1 MFSNRLPPY
10 FETNRLTRA
19 VAALSQAGTPI
30 IDLTESNPTAVGFT
44 YPGDL
49 FDALNA
55 DHIRRYDPQPL
66 GLRSAREAVAADYAR
81 RGARVDPNHVV
92 LSASSSEAYS
102 WLFKLLC
109 NPGDGVLVP
118 QPSYPLFEHLTRLES
133 VHPIPYQL
141 RYHGRWE
148 IDFDTVIEAPAH
160 ATVIATGST
169 TSYPPAW
176 NALGDRLV
184 TNETLFEWT
193 SLPASVA
200 VFGPG
205 VIGLELGQA
214 LHRLGVRIKVFGRGG
229 GVGPLSDPELVTEA
243 RRVFGAEFYLDTDAH
258 AEVSLEA
265 GQVAV
270 RYRALDGETRTEHFD
285 YLLAATGRSPNVA
298 RLGLE
303 HTSVSL
309 DEYGVPL
316 FDRETM
322 QCGSSPIF
330 IAGDVNADVPLL
342 HEAADEGR
350 IAGDNAARFPDVHA
364 GMRRSPLSVVFT
376 DPQIAVIGSGWRG
389 AREVAHV
396 TGRVSFDDQG
406 RARVMQRNRG
416 SLHVYAEIRTG
427 LLLGAEMIGPDAEHL
442 GHLLAWS
449 HQLGLTIG
457 EMLKLPFYHP
467 VVEEGLRTALRDAYA
482 QLDAAAHALRAA

>member
-1 MFSNRLPPY
+1 
-10 FETNRLTRA
+10 
-19 VAALSQAGTPI
+19 
-30 IDLTESNPTAVGFT
+30 
-44 YPGDL
+44 
-49 FDALNA
+49 
-55 DHIRRYDPQPL
+55 
-66 GLRSAREAVAADYAR
+66 
-81 RGARVDPNHVV
+81 
-92 LSASSSEAYS
+92 
-102 WLFKLLC
+102 
-109 NPGDGVLVP
+109 
-118 QPSYPLFEHLTRLES
+118 
-133 VHPIPYQL
+133 
-141 RYHGRWE
+141 
-148 IDFDTVIEAPAH
+148 
-160 ATVIATGST
+160 
-169 TSYPPAW
+169 
-176 NALGDRLV
+176 
-184 TNETLFEWT
+184 
-193 SLPASVA
+193 
-200 VFGPG
+200 
-205 VIGLELGQA
+205 
-214 LHRLGVRIKVFGRGG
+214 
-229 GVGPLSDPELVTEA
+229 
-243 RRVFGAEFYLDTDAH
+243 VFGAEFYLDTDAH

-285 YLLAATGRSPNVA
+285 YLLAATGRRPNVA

-427 LLLGAEMIGPDAEHL
+427 LLLGAEMNAEIEHASPYGKDVGEKVPGEKKKL
-442 GHLLAWS
+442 G
-449 HQLGLTIG
+449 
-457 EMLKLPFYHP
+457 
-467 VVEEGLRTALRDAYA
+467 
-482 QLDAAAHALRAA
+482 AAAARAYEAKQAKGGGRSSRPVPTAPAVQPAPQPTTSSMVTGGAMFLLTRWFRRRVKD